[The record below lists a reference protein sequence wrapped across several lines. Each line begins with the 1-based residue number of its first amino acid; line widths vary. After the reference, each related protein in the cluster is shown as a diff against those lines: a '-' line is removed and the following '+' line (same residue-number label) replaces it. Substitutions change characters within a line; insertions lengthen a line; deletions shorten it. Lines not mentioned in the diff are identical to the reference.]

1 MKGLKMRGLWRE
13 GGEEGNEMRQK
24 ITEGRN
30 KCWTVAGNRRRKMR
44 EVRMKK
50 WDVTYD

>member
-1 MKGLKMRGLWRE
+1 ME
-13 GGEEGNEMRQK
+13 GGWGGRKRDEA
-24 ITEGRN
+24 EGRN